1 MTSEESKGG
10 LPTWAKVLIG
20 LVVVVILAVGGLVV
34 GGIVFFQ
41 NASKQWSDPV
51 AINKVAQS
59 IAAFPAPLPE
69 GYKYLMG
76 MDLAGIKT
84 VTVEHADDKQA
95 IIIMSFPKKDKTDAQ
110 TMVNELYEK
119 GVKTQQ
125 TQAKFEDVKSKG
137 TEMVAGLSMPYIIGT
152 MTDNT
157 GKKAEGMVGCLVSET
172 KAETIFIYGLQPPGA
187 PYNLKATLTLLQSI
201 KGI

>member
-1 MTSEESKGG
+1 MTSEEGKGG

-20 LVVVVILAVGGLVV
+20 LVIVVILGVGGLVV

-41 NASKQWSDPV
+41 NASKQWTDPV
-51 AINKVAQS
+51 AIAKVSQS
-59 IAAFPAPLPE
+59 IADFPEPLPE

-84 VTVEHADDKQA
+84 VTVEHADDKQT

-110 TMVNELYEK
+110 TMVNELFEK

-137 TEMVAGLSMPYIIGT
+137 TETVAGLSMPYIIGT

-157 GKKAEGMVGCLVSET
+157 GNKAEGMVGCIVSET
-172 KAETIFIYGLQPPGA
+172 KSETIFIYGMQPQGA
-187 PYNLKATLTLLQSI
+187 PYNLQATLQLLKSI